1 MKPSNFSERKIMVEA
16 KTNLFALV
24 ISSIDDTPIDTKKLN
39 DRLYMCNTPRETLL
53 ELNQFCS
60 EVELSTIEM
69 CDVFGVM
76 EILIN
81 FTFDLMILD
90 AMHTHSNLQ
99 QDDIAPILVVQ

>member
-16 KTNLFALV
+16 KSRLFALV

-76 EILIN
+76 EILVN
-81 FTFDLMILD
+81 YTFDLMILET
-90 AMHTHSNLQ
+90 MRTHSNL
-99 QDDIAPILVVQ
+99 

>member
-1 MKPSNFSERKIMVEA
+1 MKPSNFSERKILVEA
-16 KTNLFALV
+16 KSRLFALV

-53 ELNQFCS
+53 EFNQFCS

-76 EILIN
+76 EILVN
-81 FTFDLMILD
+81 YTFDLMILET
-90 AMHTHSNLQ
+90 MRTHSNL
-99 QDDIAPILVVQ
+99 

>member
-24 ISSIDDTPIDTKKLN
+24 LRSIDDTPIDTKKLN
-39 DRLYMCNTPRETLL
+39 DRLYMCNSPRETLL

-76 EILIN
+76 EILVN
-81 FTFDLMILD
+81 YTFDLMILET
-90 AMHTHSNLQ
+90 MRTYSNLK
-99 QDDIAPILVVQ
+99 QDDILVVQ

>member
-1 MKPSNFSERKIMVEA
+1 MVDA

-24 ISSIDDTPIDTKKLN
+24 LRSIDDTPIDTKKLN
-39 DRLYMCNTPRETLL
+39 DRLYMCNSPRETLL

-76 EILIN
+76 EILVN
-81 FTFDLMILD
+81 YTFDLMILET
-90 AMHTHSNLQ
+90 MRTHSNL
-99 QDDIAPILVVQ
+99 

>member
-1 MKPSNFSERKIMVEA
+1 MKPSNFSERKIMVDA

-24 ISSIDDTPIDTKKLN
+24 LRSIDDTPIDTKKIN
-39 DRLYMCNTPRETLL
+39 NKLYMCNTPRETLL

-76 EILIN
+76 EILVN
-81 FTFDLMILD
+81 YTFDLMILET
-90 AMHTHSNLQ
+90 MRTHSNL
-99 QDDIAPILVVQ
+99 